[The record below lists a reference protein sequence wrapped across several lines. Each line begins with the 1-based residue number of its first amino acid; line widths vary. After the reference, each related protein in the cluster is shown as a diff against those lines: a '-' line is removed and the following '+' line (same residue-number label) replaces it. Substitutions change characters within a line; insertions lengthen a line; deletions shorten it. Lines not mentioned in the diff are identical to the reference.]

1 MCIVDSVAEP
11 SFKVKRCRG
20 PVGASVSFSAGSVS
34 ALVRSKVT
42 AWRLRRVPC
51 SGRGEGF
58 EIEIQLFKAQLLKLV
73 RYSLRGRKMDPV
85 KINLCFLQ

>member
-34 ALVRSKVT
+34 APRAQQGHGLAASPAFLVQDGGKVSK
-42 AWRLRRVPC
+42 
-51 SGRGEGF
+51 
-58 EIEIQLFKAQLLKLV
+58 
-73 RYSLRGRKMDPV
+73 
-85 KINLCFLQ
+85 